1 MRSVIATAAAA
12 AIIASSTVGASAA
25 GQTAPPS
32 ITVSGTGSVHY
43 SPDIARVSLG
53 VRGESTTAAAAA
65 KSVNSRAQAVID
77 AMRGLGIADANIA
90 TSGYS
95 IEYQPPQQSDPQ
107 PQPAPGQAQP
117 MSIIRKPMPQG
128 TYVATE
134 TIDIKTTILKA
145 GAALDGAVTAG
156 ANETYGLTFDTSQ
169 RQEFYR
175 QALGRAVADAR
186 AQAEILA
193 KAAGVQIAGLQSIN
207 VGGGAPQ
214 PMFRAVM
221 MAGSAPQAPVMGGTS
236 TIDVSV
242 DVVYR
247 IR

>member
-12 AIIASSTVGASAA
+12 AIIALSTIGARAA
-25 GQTAPPS
+25 DQAAPPS

-65 KSVNSRAQAVID
+65 KSVNARAQAVID
-77 AMRGLGIADANIA
+77 GMRALGIADSNIA

-95 IEYQPPQQSDPQ
+95 IEYQPPQESDQQ

-134 TIDIKTTILKA
+134 TIDIKTTIVKA
-145 GAALDGAVTAG
+145 GAARLAVIHDAGPSRGRLERMRRRFAG
-156 ANETYGLTFDTSQ
+156 AHADGDVDAVVFGHSHIPLHE
-169 RQEFYR
+169 
-175 QALGRAVADAR
+175 RAADGFQIFNPGSPTERRR
-186 AQAEILA
+186 APGHTMGICRT
-193 KAAGVQIAGLQSIN
+193 
-207 VGGGAPQ
+207 VGGTL
-214 PMFRAVM
+214 MFELVEL
-221 MAGSAPQAPVMGGTS
+221 
-236 TIDVSV
+236 D
-242 DVVYR
+242 
-247 IR
+247 